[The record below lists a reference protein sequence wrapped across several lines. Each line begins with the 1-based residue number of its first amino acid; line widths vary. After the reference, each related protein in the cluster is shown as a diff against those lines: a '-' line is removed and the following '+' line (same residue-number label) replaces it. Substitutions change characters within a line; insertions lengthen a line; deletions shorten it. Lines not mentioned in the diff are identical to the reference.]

1 MKPDGDTSPATG
13 ARGRRLNY
21 HGPLVGSWFWF
32 SLLLLL
38 LGLNSGLLSDA
49 LRGYLYNRGME
60 G

>member
-1 MKPDGDTSPATG
+1 METPVLVLG
-13 ARGRRLNY
+13 RGCDYITRIAPWRGL
-21 HGPLVGSWFWF
+21 GFWF

-38 LGLNSGLLSDA
+38 SGPKSGLLSDT

>member
-1 MKPDGDTSPATG
+1 MERPVLILGRGGDDLIKIAPWWGLGLS
-13 ARGRRLNY
+13 
-21 HGPLVGSWFWF
+21 F

-38 LGLNSGLLSDA
+38 FGPDSGLLSDA

>member
-1 MKPDGDTSPATG
+1 METPVLVLGGGGGLLNWNCPSEG
-13 ARGRRLNY
+13 A
-21 HGPLVGSWFWF
+21 WFWF

-38 LGLNSGLLSDA
+38 FGPNRGLLSDA